1 MIKNYEKYH
10 EKVLKMAKKEHLED
24 FILSYLKEDLSVRC
38 RFEVQ
43 FKAYFEKL
51 EKEDEEKNNN
61 K

>member
-10 EKVLKMAKKEHLED
+10 EEVLKMAKKEYLED

-43 FKAYFEKL
+43 FREYFEKL
-51 EKEDEEKNNN
+51 EKEDEEKNN

>member
-1 MIKNYEKYH
+1 MIKDYEKYY
-10 EKVLKMAKKEHLED
+10 EEVLKMVKKEYLED

-38 RFEVQ
+38 RFEVL
-43 FKAYFEKL
+43 FREYFEKL